1 MEINMDRVKEIM
13 AKMTLEDKIKLCSGA
28 TFWESEAME
37 QYGIPSFFMSDGP
50 HGLRTQKGEADHLGV
65 NASEQSTCFPAAC
78 ASSASWNLELL
89 YEMGKAIAEEALA
102 YGVDIVLGPGVNI
115 KRNPLCGRNF
125 EYFSEDPYL
134 AGQLAR
140 SWIHGAQEKGIGTS
154 LKHFAANNQEND
166 RMMSNSMI
174 DERAL
179 REIYLAGFETA
190 VKESRPETVMCSYNM
205 VNGTFSSD
213 NKYLMTGI
221 LRDEWGF
228 DGFVMTDWGA
238 LNDRIAAF
246 KAGCDLEMPS
256 SNKMFDTDV
265 KQAVEDGKV
274 SVEDI
279 DASVERLI
287 RFALKAAKTR
297 KKHAETAEKPE
308 AFDID
313 GHHTLA
319 KKIAGE
325 SAVLLK
331 NEGKILPLA
340 KSAKIALCGAM
351 ADTIRYQG
359 AGSSHI
365 NPTKLSSLKHSM
377 EELGGEIS
385 YYPAYELNGDG
396 NEQELQKA
404 VAGAKEANI
413 AVLVIG
419 LPDVLESEGY
429 DRQHMQIPQSHQD
442 LVREVAA
449 VNENVVVVLM
459 GGSPVEM
466 SWIDDTKAVLNLYLG
481 GQAAG
486 EAAAELLYGIV
497 NPSGKLAETYPMTY
511 ADVSSSETFGVN
523 PRQVEYA
530 ESIYVGYRYYDKAEI
545 PVRFPFGHG
554 LSYTDFTYSD
564 IYMDVQDG
572 QLSFAE
578 DDEVTVKVCCKVKN
592 TGDRAGAEVV
602 QLYVSDKTQGVF
614 KAEKE
619 LKGFQKICLEP
630 GEEKRVEI
638 FLDKRS
644 FAHYDADK
652 KEWEVLTGT
661 YEILIGAS
669 SADIR
674 LKETVKVTGTVEQLP
689 YTEIPSWYIKPEGK
703 PTVQDF
709 EKIYGREIKPYEST
723 KPGEFTLLNTFNDMK
738 DNPVVQQIMNGMKAG
753 MLQGKD
759 ENDPEMVFMFS
770 IVFNTPLQRLVQ
782 QSGGMT
788 PLALMQSAVACANGD
803 MSAVEQLGAM
813 MGGQ

>member
-1 MEINMDRVKEIM
+1 MDKVKEIM

-50 HGLRTQKGEADHLGV
+50 HGLRTQKGDADHLGV
-65 NASEQSTCFPAAC
+65 NNSEESTCFPAAC
-78 ASSASWNLELL
+78 ASSASWNPELL
-89 YEMGKAIAEEALA
+89 YEMGEAIAEEALA

-134 AGQLAR
+134 AGRLAKG
-140 SWIHGAQEKGIGTS
+140 WIHGVQDKGIGTS
-154 LKHFAANNQEND
+154 LKHFAANNQEKD
-166 RMMSNSMI
+166 RMMSNSMV

-190 VKESRPETVMCSYNM
+190 VKESKPETVMCSYNM

-213 NKYLMTGI
+213 NKYLMTDI
-221 LRDEWGF
+221 LRGEWEF

-256 SNKMFDTDV
+256 SNKMFDADV
-265 KQAVEDGKV
+265 KQAVEEKKL
-274 SVEDI
+274 SIEDI

-287 RFALKAAKTR
+287 RFALKAAETR
-297 KKHAETAEKPE
+297 KKYAEAAEKPE
-308 AFDID
+308 SFDID
-313 GHHTLA
+313 GHHALA

-331 NEGKILPLA
+331 NKGKTLPLA
-340 KSAKIALCGAM
+340 KDAKIALCGAM

-365 NPTKLSSLKHSM
+365 NPTKLSSLKRSM

-385 YYPAYELNGDG
+385 YYPAYELNGDV
-396 NEQELQKA
+396 NEQSLQEA
-404 VAGAKEANI
+404 VAGAKEADV

-442 LVREVAA
+442 LVRKVAA

-466 SWIDDTKAVLNLYLG
+466 PWVEDTKAVLSLYLG

-497 NPSGKLAETYPMTY
+497 NPNGKLAETYPMTY
-511 ADVSSSETFGVN
+511 TDVSSSDTFGVN

-530 ESIYVGYRYYDKAEI
+530 ESIYVGYRYYDKAGI
-545 PVRFPFGHG
+545 PVRFPFGYG

-564 IYMDVQDG
+564 IKVDVQDE
-572 QLSFAE
+572 QISFAE
-578 DDEVTVKVCCKVKN
+578 GDEITVKVSCKVKN

-602 QLYVSDKTQGVF
+602 QLYVSDKTPGVY

-619 LKGFQKICLEP
+619 LKGFQKVYLEQ
-630 GEEKRVEI
+630 GEEKKVE
-638 FLDKRS
+638 FLLDKRS
-644 FAHYDADK
+644 FAHYDVDK
-652 KEWEVLTGT
+652 KNWEVLTGT
-661 YEILIGAS
+661 YEILVGSS
-669 SADIR
+669 SADIH
-674 LKETVKVTGTVEQLP
+674 LKETVKVSGTVEQLP
-689 YTEIPSWYIKPEGK
+689 YAEIPSWYSKPEGK
-703 PTVQDF
+703 PAVKDF
-709 EKIYGREIKPYEST
+709 EKIYGQEIKPYEPT
-723 KPGEFTLLNTFNDMK
+723 KPGDFTLINTFNDMK

-759 ENDPEMVFMFS
+759 ENDPEMVFLFN
-770 IVFNTPLQRLVQ
+770 IIFNTPLQRFVQ

-788 PLALMQSAVACANGD
+788 PMALVEAAVACANGD
-803 MSAVEQLGAM
+803 MSAAEQLGAL

>member
-1 MEINMDRVKEIM
+1 MM
-13 AKMTLEDKIKLCSGA
+13 LEDKIRLCSGA

-65 NASEQSTCFPAAC
+65 NKSEEATCFPTAC
-78 ASSASWNLELL
+78 ASSASWNPELL
-89 YEMGKAIAEEALA
+89 YEMGEAIAEEALA
-102 YGVDIVLGPGVNI
+102 YGVDVVLGPGVNI

-134 AGQLAR
+134 SGQLAKK
-140 SWIHGAQEKGIGTS
+140 WIQGVQDKGIGTS
-154 LKHFAANNQEND
+154 LKHYAANNQEND

-190 VKESRPETVMCSYNM
+190 VKEGRPETVMCSYNM

-213 NKYLMTGI
+213 NKYLLTDI

-246 KAGCDLEMPS
+246 RAGCDLEMPS
-256 SNKMFDTDV
+256 SNKMFDADV
-265 KQAVEDGKV
+265 KQAVEEGKLPIK
-274 SVEDI
+274 DI
-279 DASVERLI
+279 NASVERLI
-287 RFALKAAKTR
+287 RFALKAAETR
-297 KKHAETAEKPE
+297 RKHAKAAENPE
-308 AFDID
+308 SFDID
-313 GHHTLA
+313 GHHALA
-319 KKIAGE
+319 KKIAAE

-331 NEGKILPLA
+331 NEGKLLPLD
-340 KSAKIALCGAM
+340 KGAKIALCGAM
-351 ADTIRYQG
+351 ANTIRYQG

-365 NPTKLSSLKHSM
+365 NPTRLSSVKESI
-377 EELGGEIS
+377 EALGGEVS
-385 YYPAYELNGDG
+385 YYPAYELNGEA
-396 NEQELQKA
+396 NEQALQEA
-404 VAGAKEANI
+404 VAGAKKADI

-466 SWIDDTKAVLNLYLG
+466 SWIEDTKAVLHLYLG

-511 ADVSSSETFGVN
+511 ADVSSSGAFGVN

-530 ESIYVGYRYYDKAEI
+530 ESIYVGYRYYDKAGI
-545 PVRFPFGHG
+545 PVRFPFGYG

-564 IYMDVQDG
+564 ISVDVHNG
-572 QLSFAE
+572 QISFAE
-578 DDEVTVKVCCKVKN
+578 DDEVTVKVSCTVEN

-602 QLYVSDKTQGVF
+602 QLYVGDRTPAVF

-619 LKGFQKICLEP
+619 LKGFQKVCLEP
-630 GEEKRVEI
+630 GEKKKVE
-638 FLDKRS
+638 FLLDKRS
-644 FAHYDADK
+644 YAHYDVDK
-652 KEWEVLTGT
+652 KDWEVLTGT
-661 YEILIGAS
+661 YEILIGSS

-674 LKETVKVTGTVEQLP
+674 LKETVKVTGSVGQLP
-689 YTEIPSWYIKPEGK
+689 YTVIPSWYVKPEGK
-703 PTVQDF
+703 PTVTDF
-709 EKIYGREIKPYEST
+709 EKIYGQEIKPYEPA
-723 KPGEFTLLNTFNDMK
+723 KPGQFTLINTFNDMK

-759 ENDPEMVFMFS
+759 ENDSEMVFMFS

-788 PLALMQSAVACANGD
+788 PLSLVQAAVACANGD
-803 MSAVEQLGAM
+803 MSAVEQLSAM